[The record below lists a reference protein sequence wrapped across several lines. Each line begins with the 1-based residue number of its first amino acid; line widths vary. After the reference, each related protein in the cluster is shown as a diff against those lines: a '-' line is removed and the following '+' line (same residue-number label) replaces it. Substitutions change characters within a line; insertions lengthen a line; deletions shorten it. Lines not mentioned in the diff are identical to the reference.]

1 MDSQDLAIIPIHVG
15 DIICFIEN
23 YANVFK
29 NESYGLV
36 IGEKILQPENE
47 KRRMIQVQWFDGSR
61 TSWHYDPAL
70 DPPYRIKNFFVVSKA
85 KRNGEQSDN

>member
-23 YANVFK
+23 YANGFK

-36 IGEKILQPENE
+36 IGEKILQ
-47 KRRMIQVQWFDGSR
+47 
-61 TSWHYDPAL
+61 H
-70 DPPYRIKNFFVVSKA
+70 
-85 KRNGEQSDN
+85 

>member
-1 MDSQDLAIIPIHVG
+1 MDSEDFTIIPIELG
-15 DIICFIEN
+15 DIICHIEN
-23 YANVFK
+23 YANGFK

-36 IGEKILQPENE
+36 IGEKNLQPESEN
-47 KRRMIQVQWFDGSR
+47 RRMIRIQWFDGSR

-85 KRNGEQSDN
+85 ARKRKSIDS